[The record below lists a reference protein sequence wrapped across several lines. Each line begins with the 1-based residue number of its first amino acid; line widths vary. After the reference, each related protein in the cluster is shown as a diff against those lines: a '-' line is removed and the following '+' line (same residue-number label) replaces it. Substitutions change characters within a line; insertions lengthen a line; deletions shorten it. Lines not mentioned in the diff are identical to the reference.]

1 MGYEVGPSGWQPD
14 SEVKAQGRHS
24 GLHRGSVKSGLGMLS
39 GAFLVAAGG
48 AVDGT
53 HILVMVP
60 KVEH

>member
-24 GLHRGSVKSGLGMLS
+24 GLHRGSMKSGLGH
-39 GAFLVAAGG
+39 AFLVATGG

-60 KVEH
+60 KVEHY